1 MSQPKTLEAKVIY
14 RSNHS
19 QLAMI
24 SIMKYGGIWDR
35 LGLEVSRMD
44 LERRALPA
52 EDQLLDGKCNMIFG
66 CHITPHWRVAS
77 GIPMICMAQTVNTSQ
92 DMLVSTKP
100 LAGLNDLK
108 DRVLAEQDFC
118 DEEGHLTSH
127 VRGTYELYLRD
138 AGLSSDQLDVKRVE
152 SGDKKQLLLDGKADV
167 TFASGSQEKAC
178 ERLGLHTR
186 LLPRYP
192 MVNSIT
198 LTSLVPLVQDNP
210 ELYIRMIKAIAT
222 GVAMVKR
229 DKEKTMEILAGNVAD
244 RLGIRDDI
252 ELESFYQ
259 KLSNSL
265 EPRLCPKIDSLYNA
279 YRIAQLVY
287 PELEETGN
295 PVKLWDLHYVR
306 VLEAQGFFD
315 ELYR

>member
-35 LGLEVSRMD
+35 LGIEVSRMD

-77 GIPMICMAQTVNTSQ
+77 GVPMICMAQTVNTSQ

-152 SGDKKQLLLDGKADV
+152 SGDKNAAPPRRQGGRDLCQRLPGESLRAPRTPHPTVTPLSHGQLDH
-167 TFASGSQEKAC
+167 THQFGSVGA
-178 ERLGLHTR
+178 R
-186 LLPRYP
+186 
-192 MVNSIT
+192 
-198 LTSLVPLVQDNP
+198 
-210 ELYIRMIKAIAT
+210 
-222 GVAMVKR
+222 
-229 DKEKTMEILAGNVAD
+229 
-244 RLGIRDDI
+244 
-252 ELESFYQ
+252 
-259 KLSNSL
+259 
-265 EPRLCPKIDSLYNA
+265 
-279 YRIAQLVY
+279 
-287 PELEETGN
+287 
-295 PVKLWDLHYVR
+295 
-306 VLEAQGFFD
+306 
-315 ELYR
+315 

>member
-35 LGLEVSRMD
+35 LGIEVSRMD
-44 LERRALPA
+44 LEHRALPA

-77 GIPMICMAQTVNTSQ
+77 GVPMICMAQTVNTSQ

-152 SGDKKQLLLDGKADV
+152 SGEKTQLLLDGKADV

-229 DKEKTMEILAGNVAD
+229 DKEKTIEILAGNVA
-244 RLGIRDDI
+244 I
-252 ELESFYQ
+252 ERMLPTICRSI
-259 KLSNSL
+259 SMRS
-265 EPRLCPKIDSLYNA
+265 SA
-279 YRIAQLVY
+279 SA
-287 PELEETGN
+287 
-295 PVKLWDLHYVR
+295 
-306 VLEAQGFFD
+306 
-315 ELYR
+315 